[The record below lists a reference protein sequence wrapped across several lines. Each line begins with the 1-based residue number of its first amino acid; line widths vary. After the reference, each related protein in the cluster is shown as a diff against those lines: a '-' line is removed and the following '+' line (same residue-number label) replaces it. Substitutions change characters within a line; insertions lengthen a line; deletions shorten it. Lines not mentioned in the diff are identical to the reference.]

1 MAGFDYH
8 LSSRQIHGKVPQ
20 AQKDSIVHVRTFSNP
35 DELSSTAAALWLA
48 GLRSR
53 PDRKIPYCVALSG
66 GRITTDFFE
75 EIVKQANQGGSD
87 SIFDNVHFFWADERC
102 VPPTDPESNYAMA
115 RELLFEPLKIP
126 EDQIHRLRGE
136 GPEPEALQEAVSAIC
151 KVAPMSNG
159 QPVLDIVF
167 LGMGENGHIASL
179 FPEESEQEMN
189 NPAIYRA
196 VTTVKPPPRR
206 MTLGYAAI
214 AAAREVWVLIS
225 GKGKEEA
232 LKKSLLPTGVTPLG
246 RVMSLRKETTIY
258 TDVQTDLEN
267 L

>member
-8 LSSRQIHGKVPQ
+8 LSSGQIHGKVPQ
-20 AQKDSIVHVRTFSNP
+20 AQKDWIVQVRTFS
-35 DELSSTAAALWLA
+35 DSDQLSSIVAALWLA

-66 GRITTDFFE
+66 GRITTNFFE
-75 EIVKQANQGGSD
+75 EIVKQANQGGSG

-126 EDQIHRLRGE
+126 EGQIHRLRGE
-136 GPEPEALQEAVSAIC
+136 GPELEALGEAVGAIS

-159 QPVLDIVF
+159 QPVLDMVF

-189 NPAIYRA
+189 DPAIYRA
-196 VTTVKPPPRR
+196 VTTIKPPPRR
-206 MTLGYAAI
+206 MTLGYGAI
-214 AAAREVWVLIS
+214 AAAREVRVLIS

-232 LKKSLLPTGVTPLG
+232 LKQSLPPAATTPLG
-246 RVMSLRKETTIY
+246 RVMSLRKQTTIY
-258 TDVQTDLEN
+258 TDVQTGLK
-267 L
+267 

>member
-1 MAGFDYH
+1 MAYKLLGFAAPAD
-8 LSSRQIHGKVPQ
+8 LAKQAARQWLE
-20 AQKDSIVHVRTFSNP
+20 
-35 DELSSTAAALWLA
+35 ELRE
-48 GLRSR
+48 RSE
-53 PDRKIPYCVALSG
+53 KLNNAPYTVALSG
-66 GRITTDFFE
+66 GRITKDFFQ
-75 EIVKQANQGGSD
+75 EIVAQVHENSGGLERV
-87 SIFDNVHFFWADERC
+87 FDGVHFFWADERC

-136 GPEPEALQEAVSAIC
+136 GPEKEALQEAVSAIC
-151 KVAPMSNG
+151 KVASMSNG
-159 QPVLDIVF
+159 QPVLDMIF

-206 MTLGYAAI
+206 MTLGYSAI

-232 LKKSLLPTGVTPLG
+232 LKMSLPPTVLTPLG
-246 RVMSLRKETTIY
+246 RVMSLRKQTTIY
-258 TDVQTDLEN
+258 TDVQTGLKIYKN
-267 L
+267 

>member
-1 MAGFDYH
+1 MPCLPIDGLIDNFMPYTI
-8 LSSRQIHGKVPQ
+8 LSYPDGEALAKEAARHWLEELREHSAK
-20 AQKDSIVHVRTFSNP
+20 SN
-35 DELSSTAAALWLA
+35 D
-48 GLRSR
+48 
-53 PDRKIPYCVALSG
+53 KPYTVALSG
-66 GRITTDFFE
+66 GRITKDFFQ
-75 EIVKQANQGGSD
+75 EIVAQVRENSGGLGHV
-87 SIFDNVHFFWADERC
+87 FDQVHFFWADERC

-115 RELLFEPLKIP
+115 RELLFGPLKIP

-151 KVAPMSNG
+151 KMAPMSDG
-159 QPVLDIVF
+159 QPVLDMVF

-206 MTLGYAAI
+206 MTLGYDAI

-225 GKGKEEA
+225 GNGKEEA
-232 LKKSLLPTGVTPLG
+232 FKRSLLPTGVTPLG
-246 RVMSLRKETTIY
+246 RVMSLRKQTTIY
-258 TDVQTDLEN
+258 TDVQTGLKN
-267 L
+267 

>member
-1 MAGFDYH
+1 MAYKLLGFATPAE
-8 LSSRQIHGKVPQ
+8 LAKESARQWLEELCERAGK
-20 AQKDSIVHVRTFSNP
+20 SN
-35 DELSSTAAALWLA
+35 TA
-48 GLRSR
+48 
-53 PDRKIPYCVALSG
+53 PYSVALSG
-66 GRITTDFFE
+66 GRITKDFFQE
-75 EIVKQANQGGSD
+75 LATQVRGD
-87 SIFDNVHFFWADERC
+87 SRGFGRVFDTVHFFWADERC

-126 EDQIHRLRGE
+126 EGQIHRLRGE
-136 GPEPEALQEAVSAIC
+136 GPEPEALSEAISAIC

-159 QPVLDIVF
+159 QPVLDMVF

-206 MTLGYAAI
+206 ITLGYGAI
-214 AAAREVWVLIS
+214 AAAREVRVLIS

-232 LKKSLLPTGVTPLG
+232 LKMSLPPMVATPLG
-246 RVMSLRKETTIY
+246 RVMSLRKQTTIY
-258 TDVQTDLEN
+258 TDVQTGLGRVHTKA
-267 L
+267 